1 MASTGRLLAEIAA
14 AGPLPFE
21 RFMAVA
27 LYGEGGFFTA
37 DVLRSA
43 RAGDFLTSP
52 EVSPA
57 FGEALAVLVRSE
69 RERVGEPFALV
80 EVGAGSGSLLVP
92 LLAAEPCPA
101 WAVEASPAAR
111 RALAGIVGEDRVAG
125 SLDDIPGP
133 LRGVVLANEL
143 LDNLPMAMA
152 QLTPHG
158 WRERWVGADG
168 DRLCLV
174 DAPVRPGVRD
184 WLDRFAGDVEP
195 GGWVEVQ
202 LAAGRWLG
210 GALARLE
217 AGAIVV
223 IDYGDTAENLVP
235 RRADGTL
242 RTYRS
247 HHLGPHPLDE
257 PGEVDITADVN
268 FTALEAVAREAG
280 ASVELRRQDD
290 VLASL
295 GLRERISGLRRDEL
309 AAARAG
315 DEVERLRLRSVRSD
329 MEALLHPRGLG
340 DFKVLVARR

>member
-1 MASTGRLLAEIAA
+1 MASTDRLLAEIAA
-14 AGPLPFE
+14 VGPLPFE
-21 RFMAVA
+21 RFMEIA
-27 LYGEGGFFTA
+27 LYGEGGFFAA
-37 DVLRSA
+37 DVLRSS

-57 FGEALAVLVRSE
+57 FGESFAVLVREE
-69 RERVGEPFALV
+69 RERVGEPFTLV
-80 EVGAGSGSLLVP
+80 DVGAGSGSLLAS
-92 LLAAEPCPA
+92 LLAAEPCDA

-111 RALAGIVGEDRVAG
+111 RALAGIVGEERVAA
-125 SLDDIPGP
+125 SLDDVPAP
-133 LRGVVLANEL
+133 LRGVILANEL

-152 QLTPHG
+152 QLTPTG

-168 DRLCLV
+168 DGLCLV
-174 DAPVRPGVRD
+174 DAPVRPGVRH

-202 LAAGRWLG
+202 LAAGRWLA

-217 AGAIVV
+217 AGAVVV

-235 RRADGTL
+235 RRAAGTL

-280 ASVELRRQDD
+280 ATVELRRQDEI
-290 VLASL
+290 LASL
-295 GLRERISGLRRDEL
+295 GLRERIARLRWDEL

-315 DEVERLRLRSVRSD
+315 DERERLRLRSVRSD
-329 MEALLHPRGLG
+329 MEALVHPRGLG
-340 DFKVLVARR
+340 DFKALVARR